1 MTAAVGIDLVAETET
16 GGRAGLKQS
25 PVTSARLGK
34 QLSTNWLRPASG
46 NLATNLTSGIPS
58 FRSSWQSQ
66 VNAWRVASRGTN
78 GVESENASEAATVE
92 SMSGAPRSRVAQDGQ
107 TPASAQEPSS
117 SLPSKSAVTQQNLPV
132 AGVTGQ
138 KETWPQTS
146 RPAWEPMQYA
156 GAQTVPAGNT
166 VATAT
171 ERPDAA
177 NRNRVSYAAQ
187 RADQENTV
195 QAATP
200 GTQSIAPYLEAPMQ
214 LPVSPT
220 PSHSSE
226 RSQTAE
232 ATSASE
238 SSLEL
243 SRWSSAQIS
252 DAAQLPGAEVMASV
266 ATAPPS
272 TGASGSGMA
281 AGLRTQTGHSG
292 PAFIPRTSMRSEAMH
307 ETAASSLEDA
317 DEPAA
322 GQQMTALSS
331 PETRSGES
339 RHEQITAPATV
350 TNESLPEQSA
360 AWSAAANLTYPASL
374 QSATLSA
381 ARLTTISDGVQTSSD
396 AVQESSKPFTDRAMS
411 RTANRDAAGE
421 AIPSATLVA
430 AAQPPG
436 ADAAVTSGLRV
447 PGGTPISAAFAPD
460 HQQVATATSAE
471 AATRETFSAL
481 DAGSSLGIPSWT
493 HAGSQHAEA
502 GFRDPALGW
511 VGVRADLDASGIHAT
526 LVPSSAEAA
535 QALNG
540 HLAGL
545 STHLVEQRSPV
556 ASLTMSSTSESGGEN
571 GMGQRMQQG
580 ADENPQR
587 NAPEESPAASQ
598 LHASP
603 AASAA
608 VLATPAQA
616 GIRDSLAHTGD
627 LRGTHISVMA

>member
-1 MTAAVGIDLVAETET
+1 M
-16 GGRAGLKQS
+16 
-25 PVTSARLGK
+25 
-34 QLSTNWLRPASG
+34 
-46 NLATNLTSGIPS
+46 
-58 FRSSWQSQ
+58 
-66 VNAWRVASRGTN
+66 NAWRVASRETS
-78 GVESENASEAATVE
+78 GVESEDAGEAATVE

-138 KETWPQTS
+138 KETWPQTG

-195 QAATP
+195 QAATS
-200 GTQSIAPYLEAPMQ
+200 GTQSIAPYVEAPMQ

-220 PSHSSE
+220 PSHGSE
-226 RSQTAE
+226 RSQAAE

-272 TGASGSGMA
+272 TGASAIGA
-281 AGLRTQTGHSG
+281 ATSVRTPTLGTTQAYSLHHAAQNVS
-292 PAFIPRTSMRSEAMH
+292 MH
-307 ETAASSLEDA
+307 ETAASSLDDT
-317 DEPAA
+317 DEAAA
-322 GQQMTALSS
+322 GQQMTLLSS
-331 PETRSGES
+331 LEARSAES
-339 RHEQITAPATV
+339 RHEQSTTQTVATG
-350 TNESLPEQSA
+350 ESLSAQSVPNAMRGGLTHAALGESA
-360 AWSAAANLTYPASL
+360 APTA
-374 QSATLSA
+374 ATLVA
-381 ARLTTISDGVQTSSD
+381 GGGTVQTNSD
-396 AVQESSKPFTDRAMS
+396 AVQESSKPFSDRAVS
-411 RTANRDAAGE
+411 RAANRDAAGE
-421 AIPSATLVA
+421 AVARATPVA
-430 AAQPPG
+430 AAQPSG
-436 ADAAVTSGLRV
+436 ADTAVTSGLRV
-447 PGGTPISAAFAPD
+447 PGGPQLSTASAPG
-460 HQQVATATSAE
+460 HQQATATAA
-471 AATRETFSAL
+471 AATKQDTFSAL

-511 VGVRADLDASGIHAT
+511 VGVRADLNAGGIHAT

-545 STHLVEQRSPV
+545 STHLVEQQSPV
-556 ASLTMSSTSESGGEN
+556 ASLTMSSPSESGGEN

>member
-46 NLATNLTSGIPS
+46 NLATGLASGAPS
-58 FRSSWQSQ
+58 FRSSWQTV
-66 VNAWRVASRGTN
+66 VNAWRGVSRGTN
-78 GVESENASEAATVE
+78 GVESENASEAATVDAT
-92 SMSGAPRSRVAQDGQ
+92 S
-107 TPASAQEPSS
+107 SALKGSAAKNEQALGSTRETTSNPQ
-117 SLPSKSAVTQQNLPV
+117 SKSAVTQQNLPAV
-132 AGVTGQ
+132 GVTGQ
-138 KETWPQTS
+138 QETWPHDRTHWEARQKADTQTTS
-146 RPAWEPMQYA
+146 
-156 GAQTVPAGNT
+156 TGNT

-171 ERPDAA
+171 EHADTA
-177 NRNRVSYAAQ
+177 NRSRVGPASQQAN
-187 RADQENTV
+187 QENT
-195 QAATP
+195 
-200 GTQSIAPYLEAPMQ
+200 APAVTVGAQTFAPAMEAPMQ

-220 PSHSSE
+220 PSHGSE
-226 RSQTAE
+226 RSQAAE

-272 TGASGSGMA
+272 TGASDIGA
-281 AGLRTQTGHSG
+281 ATSVRTPTLGTTQAYSLHHAAQNVS
-292 PAFIPRTSMRSEAMH
+292 MH
-307 ETAASSLEDA
+307 ETAASSLDDT
-317 DEPAA
+317 DEAA
-322 GQQMTALSS
+322 VGQQATLLSS
-331 PETRSGES
+331 LEARSAESWHEQSTTQTVATGES
-339 RHEQITAPATV
+339 LSAQSVPTAMRGGLTHAALG
-350 TNESLPEQSA
+350 ESA
-360 AWSAAANLTYPASL
+360 APTA
-374 QSATLSA
+374 ATLV
-381 ARLTTISDGVQTSSD
+381 TGGGTVQTSSD

-411 RTANRDAAGE
+411 RTANRHAAGE

-430 AAQPPG
+430 GVQP
-436 ADAAVTSGLRV
+436 ASVDAAATSGLRV
-447 PGGTPISAAFAPD
+447 PGGPQLSTASAPG
-460 HQQVATATSAE
+460 HQQATATAA
-471 AATRETFSAL
+471 AATTQDTFSAL
-481 DAGSSLGIPSWT
+481 DAGTSLSTPAWT

-511 VGVRADLDASGIHAT
+511 VGVRADLDAGGIHAT

-556 ASLTMSSTSESGGEN
+556 ASLTMTSPNESGAEI

-580 ADENPQR
+580 AEGNPQG
-587 NAPEESPAASQ
+587 NAPEEAQAGSQ
-598 LHASP
+598 ENLPPDLSSSVS
-603 AASAA
+603 AASAQSG
-608 VLATPAQA
+608 L
-616 GIRDSLAHTGD
+616 RDSLTHPGA